1 MSLVTQPSTREPDH
15 AASAPSAPLGSLFPR
30 CGNPRC
36 ATGWI
41 RLWRSRRI
49 PVFEGQW
56 ACSEKCLEERVAG
69 AVRREM
75 DGRDTPSVPWAH
87 RVPMGLMLVEQG
99 EITSGQLLA
108 ALEGQR
114 QEAATGEASRLGEWL
129 LRSGVLSESV
139 LTRALSAQW
148 NCPVFSLTAFEPAEV
163 AAVLP
168 HFLSEAFGAIP
179 VRAPNGRHVD
189 VAFAGRVDRSLCY
202 ALERMTGLRVSAGI
216 AQDSEFRRAQ
226 QRLFSAQPAVTRHL
240 EAANSWVL
248 VRAMTRWMETVRPAE
263 ARLVRVHDYYWL
275 RIWRRGTGRGGRSSS
290 AGVED
295 MLATVGSGAAR
306 ELRRL
311 GSSEHESRR

>member
-1 MSLVTQPSTREPDH
+1 MSLVTRPSTQEPDH
-15 AASAPSAPLGSLFPR
+15 ATPAPLAPGGSLFPR

-49 PVFEGQW
+49 PLFEGRW
-56 ACSEKCLEERVAG
+56 ACSEKCLEELVAS

-75 DGRDTPSVPWAH
+75 DGRDTPFVPWAH

-99 EITSGQLLA
+99 EITSGQLHA
-108 ALEGQR
+108 ALEEQR
-114 QEAATGEASRLGEWL
+114 KEATAGEASRLGEWL

-148 NCPVFSLTAFEPAEV
+148 NCPVFSLAAFEPAEV

-168 HFLSEAFGAIP
+168 HFLSEVFGALP
-179 VRAPNGRHVD
+179 VRAPNGNHLD

-216 AQDSEFRRAQ
+216 AQDSEFHRAQ
-226 QRLFSAQPAVTRHL
+226 QRLFSTQPAVTRHL

-248 VRAMTRWMETVRPAE
+248 VRAMTRWIESVRPEE

-275 RIWRRGTGRGGRSSS
+275 RIWRRGRRRGGLPSS
-290 AGVED
+290 AAVED
-295 MLATVGSGAAR
+295 MLATLGTGAVRGPRSA
-306 ELRRL
+306 
-311 GSSEHESRR
+311 G

>member
-1 MSLVTQPSTREPDH
+1 MPLVTGRSTKESEP
-15 AASAPSAPLGSLFPR
+15 AGQARSALVGSLFPR
-30 CGNPRC
+30 CGNHRC

-56 ACSEKCLEERVAG
+56 ACSEECLEELVAR

-75 DGRDTPSVPWAH
+75 DGRDTPPVPWTH

-99 EITSGQLLA
+99 EITSGQLHA

-114 QEAATGEASRLGEWL
+114 KEAATGEASRLGEWL

-148 NCPVFSLTAFEPAEV
+148 NCPVFSLEAFEPAEV
-163 AAVLP
+163 VAVLP
-168 HFLSEAFGAIP
+168 RLLSEAFGALP
-179 VRAPNGRHVD
+179 VRAPGGKHLD

-202 ALERMTGLRVSAGI
+202 ALERMTGLRVFAGI
-216 AQDSEFRRAQ
+216 ALDSEFRIAQ
-226 QRLFSAQPAVTRHL
+226 QRLFSVRPVATRHL

-248 VRAMTRWMETVRPAE
+248 VRAMTRWIETVRPEE
-263 ARLVRVHDYYWL
+263 ARLVRLHDYYWL
-275 RIWRRGTGRGGRSSS
+275 RIWRRGPRRGSLPAS
-290 AGVED
+290 ATVED
-295 MLATVGSGAAR
+295 MLAT
-306 ELRRL
+306 L
-311 GSSEHESRR
+311 GTRAGRGPRSAG

>member
-1 MSLVTQPSTREPDH
+1 MPLVTGRSNEEPDPLGQ
-15 AASAPSAPLGSLFPR
+15 ARSAPGGSLFPR

-56 ACSEKCLEERVAG
+56 ACSEKCLEELVAS

-75 DGRDTPSVPWAH
+75 DGRDTPPVPWTH

-99 EITSGQLLA
+99 EITSGQLHA

-114 QEAATGEASRLGEWL
+114 KEATTGEASRLGEWL

-148 NCPVFSLTAFEPAEV
+148 NCPVFSLAAFEPAEV

-168 HFLSEAFGAIP
+168 RLLAEVFGALP
-179 VRAPNGRHVD
+179 VRAPDGRHLD

-216 AQDSEFRRAQ
+216 AQDSEFRTAQ
-226 QRLFSAQPAVTRHL
+226 RQLFSTRPVATRHL

-248 VRAMTRWMETVRPAE
+248 VRAMTRWIETIRPE
-263 ARLVRVHDYYWL
+263 ESRLVRVHDYYWL
-275 RIWRRGTGRGGRSSS
+275 RIWRRGMRRGVLPSST
-290 AGVED
+290 AVED
-295 MLATVGSGAAR
+295 LLATLGSGAGCGP
-306 ELRRL
+306 RRL
-311 GSSEHESRR
+311 G